1 MCVHGDDVI
10 LRVPIPAH
18 LSHTGTARWDMKGVD
33 RCIAPIVEALNAH
46 GILTE
51 SCCCGHE
58 KIPGSIMLQDGREL
72 VVVRRAGSPGR
83 EGPGSYE

>member
-1 MCVHGDDVI
+1 MCRHGDDVM
-10 LRVPIPAH
+10 LCVPIPAH
-18 LSHTGTARWDMKGVD
+18 LSHTGAARWDMKGVD

-51 SCCCGHE
+51 GCCCGHG

-72 VVVRRAGSPGR
+72 VIHESGGSSTPHT
-83 EGPGSYE
+83 